1 MSEMRTKSEMFRLQK
16 LHHDSSPATY
26 MVQKRRF
33 GLSALAD
40 IITYF
45 TVWVDVVEVC
55 TETEAR
61 RIIAMKYYTYRQ
73 EFSGRVVKKET
84 ITLEEKKDA

>member
-1 MSEMRTKSEMFRLQK
+1 MSEMKTKSQMFRLQK
-16 LHHDSSPATY
+16 LHHDSGPATY

-33 GLSALAD
+33 GMSALVD
-40 IITYF
+40 LVTYF
-45 TVWVDVVEVC
+45 SKWVDVVEVC
-55 TETEAR
+55 TEVEAR

-84 ITLEEKKDA
+84 IKLEEKKDA

>member
-1 MSEMRTKSEMFRLQK
+1 MSEMKTKSQMFRLQK
-16 LHHDSSPATY
+16 LHHDSGPATY

-33 GLSALAD
+33 GMSALVD
-40 IITYF
+40 IVTYF

-55 TETEAR
+55 TEIEAR

-84 ITLEEKKDA
+84 IQLEEKKNA